1 MITSEIIK
9 IKYVNDNALIER
21 ELEKLGIRPL
31 RWAVVK
37 VLESELLISVSFE
50 S

>member
-1 MITSEIIK
+1 MIKSEIVRINFS
-9 IKYVNDNALIER
+9 NDNALIER

-50 S
+50 C